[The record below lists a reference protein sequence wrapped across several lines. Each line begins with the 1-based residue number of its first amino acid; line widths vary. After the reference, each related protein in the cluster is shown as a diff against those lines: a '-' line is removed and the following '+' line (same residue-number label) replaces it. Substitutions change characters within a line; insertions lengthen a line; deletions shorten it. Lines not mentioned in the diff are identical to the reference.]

1 MGIRGCVRGNGARSR
16 VAGGWTRALL
26 GRALE
31 GVESNLSPTPAFARE
46 NRGRGRRVDL
56 HACRP
61 PRGARGRG
69 DAPEGA
75 VVREII
81 LLNPGHDL
89 RIVHAIG
96 RHRSRPRL
104 PPVVSSGGA
113 KACRG
118 GPALLLQPPGARREN
133 EDSGAQCASSRPRWR
148 FEPSTERAGSVGIRS
163 PGAAGSPPVKCGA
176 AGDSGSSHRVRRRA
190 ARRQPWESEVSA
202 PYDMC
207 EFSSGLLVTKNS
219 HESGLADSKR
229 VFAANGKNFCG
240 KFCGKFKHCTTPG
253 RAISARPARFSGA
266 ISCRWRFE
274 TRSDARHR
282 PRRGRSRPLGR

>member
-1 MGIRGCVRGNGARSR
+1 MRGRESSEERVCVSEGGETRAEDTTRPTSFGSRLSRSGCPRRRAGERSAFARSR
-16 VAGGWTRALL
+16 GLDARSPRTGAQ
-26 GRALE
+26 

-89 RIVHAIG
+89 RIVNAIG

-190 ARRQPWESEVSA
+190 A
-202 PYDMC
+202 
-207 EFSSGLLVTKNS
+207 
-219 HESGLADSKR
+219 
-229 VFAANGKNFCG
+229 
-240 KFCGKFKHCTTPG
+240 
-253 RAISARPARFSGA
+253 
-266 ISCRWRFE
+266 
-274 TRSDARHR
+274 
-282 PRRGRSRPLGR
+282 